1 MQRMAM
7 MIGLRPENM
16 VEYKALHAE
25 VWPQVLAR
33 ISASNIRNYS
43 IFLRQPENVMFGY
56 WEYHGSDFAADSAAI
71 AADPV
76 TQEWWKLCGPMQVPL
91 DTRAEGEWWAA
102 MEEVFHLD

>member
-16 VEYKALHAE
+16 AEYRALHAE

-76 TQEWWKLCGPMQVPL
+76 TQERWKLCGPMQVPL